1 MKMNDFE
8 KKVADQVRRHR
19 YLYDPSMRDN
29 TDSQMIK
36 NAWHEIA
43 AATGKDDID
52 CRKAWK
58 NLRDK
63 FVRIKKR
70 VYTGSIDPSPY
81 TIMTEL
87 GWLCQFVKHRERGPN
102 EKDMYKVVYDSVEEQ
117 LKTNN
122 FPSSPPSGTSETVTF
137 GNPSPLSCMQSSP
150 LSPTPSTLPPCP
162 SPKRSSSPCSISAY
176 PTPSISSCS
185 NDSPS
190 SADIMPKR
198 MSTTEEALLRILEQL
213 DWEREKAM
221 QQDTEDFR
229 FAAVIAD
236 MLGKI
241 DPKQKPEVKFKIH
254 QVLYEAVQK
263 AQT

>member
-1 MKMNDFE
+1 MNNFE
-8 KKVADQVRRHR
+8 KIVADQVRQHR

-29 TDSQMIK
+29 TDVQIIK
-36 NAWHEIA
+36 NAWNDIA
-43 AATGKDDID
+43 TATGKDETD

-87 GWLCQFVKHRERGPN
+87 GWLCQFVKHRGKGPN
-102 EKDMYKVVYDSVEEQ
+102 VKEMHKVVSTEEH
-117 LKTNN
+117 LNTNS
-122 FPSSPPSGTSETVTF
+122 FLSTPASGTSETSETATSAK
-137 GNPSPLSCMQSSP
+137 PPPLSLMQSSP
-150 LSPTPSTLPPCP
+150 LPPTSSTLPPCP

-176 PTPSISSCS
+176 PTPGISSCS
-185 NDSPS
+185 NASPS
-190 SADIMPKR
+190 STDLMPSR
-198 MSTTEEALLRILEQL
+198 MSTTEEALLKILEQL
-213 DWEREKAM
+213 DWERERAM

-229 FAAVIAD
+229 FAAVVAD
-236 MLGKI
+236 MLAKI
-241 DPKQKPEVKFKIH
+241 DPQRKPEVKFKIH

-263 AQT
+263 TQA